1 MARNASKPF
10 LMLLLF
16 LTTGGLLYLLFAY
29 LSKRNQSTAG
39 NLPSP
44 GKTSPDLLTGK
55 AGAAIRNALAGYPEQ
70 TIRNWIAISAHETGG
85 WTSRIYREANNL
97 FGMTL
102 ASKNTTAIGRG
113 PYSEGQAMF
122 ASIDDSAKDIR
133 LYMEK
138 RFSYPRQFPTLLDQI
153 LYMKSKGYFT
163 DSVDNYFTAVE
174 KWKRKFYGDDNASS
188 ALTKSGFDITK
199 FGYQG

>member
-1 MARNASKPF
+1 MARKSSKPF

-16 LTTGGLLYLLFAY
+16 LATGGLIYLLFAY
-29 LSKRNQSTAG
+29 LTRRNQAKAG
-39 NLPSP
+39 NPMTGQSRP
-44 GKTSPDLLTGK
+44 AADLMTGA

-113 PYSEGQAMF
+113 PYSEGQAIF

-138 RFSYPRQFPTLLDQI
+138 RFSYPRSFPTLLDQI

-163 DSVDNYFTAVE
+163 DSVDNYYNAVS
-174 KWKRKFYGDDNASS
+174 KWKRKFYGADE
-188 ALTKSGFDITK
+188 
-199 FGYQG
+199 

>member
-1 MARNASKPF
+1 MARKYSKLF

-16 LTTGGLLYLLFAY
+16 LATGGLLYLLFVY
-29 LSKRNQSTAG
+29 LTRSNQATAS
-39 NLPSP
+39 NSLPAKS
-44 GKTSPDLLTGK
+44 SPDISTGK
-55 AGAAIRNALAGYPEQ
+55 PGAAIRNALTGYPEQ
-70 TIRNWIAISAHETGG
+70 TIRNWIAISAHETAG

-113 PYSEGQAMF
+113 PYAEGQALF

-138 RFSYPRQFPTLLDQI
+138 RFNYPRQFPTLLDQI
-153 LYMKSKGYFT
+153 IYMKSKGYFT
-163 DSVDNYFTAVE
+163 DSVDNYYNAVS
-174 KWKRKFYGDDNASS
+174 KWKRKFYGDDNHP
-188 ALTKSGFDITK
+188 DR
-199 FGYQG
+199 